1 MTPTSLP
8 SATVAP
14 TALATQ
20 STSQTENTPSA
31 DDIVRKCLKKLSAQ
45 LSIGP
50 VNASHAFSQVSLE
63 PLLGMILAA
72 IGNSRKEAALG
83 LPEGSL
89 TPALEKDIHDLF
101 GKTSRH
107 YASGD
112 HPCVVSTN
120 FLLSSLH
127 RENPAF
133 DRVLRESYSVETETV
148 SCHGVADATDDLI
161 RKKTENQ
168 ITGIFTGM
176 CPVMRSNMV
185 LTLGNVLLF
194 KGLWSESFDKDD
206 TQPGEFRCAD
216 DRTIKNIKMMQL
228 IDSVPSAEYGDFR
241 AIAKDFIPD
250 GDLSLRFVAI
260 QPSDPLLTSIDE
272 LDNDTITVLLNR
284 LAEAWPEE
292 FKLRIPKI
300 EIDCIEDQLLDKL
313 SSLLGIMLTA
323 EELRELRVN
332 PGDYIGI
339 NNALRVSLGEEGVD
353 GSAASV
359 LYEITRSAGST
370 NYSEF
375 FFDRPGYIAI
385 VEGSD
390 NRLVEAM
397 IKDGQYL
404 EADGPFK
411 VYGNSTPTDSP
422 DNFSDTSSDTE
433 SSDTESSD
441 TESSDR
447 TSSGRT
453 GTTPSTSTSPD
464 TAFSET
470 TSSEASPDSPFSDT
484 LSDSFYDSS
493 GSDGDLEPLKSH
505 EILDT
510 SSSDESCDQHPVG
523 KKRSLE
529 DSSETPE
536 PAPKLPTMDVSTL
549 KYQPLLNKRFN
560 HDGALRIIEIE
571 DLGSFFK
578 IRVDSKGGSDL
589 LMTRILDKIG
599 KNCEHFV
606 DTREFEM
613 ENERFYSVIASFPG
627 RRKLISYLK
636 QTPD

>member
-1 MTPTSLP
+1 MTPTSLT
-8 SATVAP
+8 SAAVAT

-20 STSQTENTPSA
+20 STSQSENTPSA
-31 DDIVRKCLKKLSAQ
+31 DDIVRKCLERLSAQ
-45 LSIGP
+45 LSVGP
-50 VNASHAFSQVSLE
+50 INTSHAFSRVSLE

-72 IGNSRKEAALG
+72 IGDSSKKEAALG

-89 TPALEKDIHDLF
+89 TPTLEKEIHDLL

-107 YASGD
+107 YAPGD

-133 DRVLRESYSVETETV
+133 DRVLRESYSVETETI

-168 ITGIFTGM
+168 IAGIFTGM

-194 KGLWSESFDKDD
+194 KGLWSKPFDKDD
-206 TQPGEFRCAD
+206 THPGEFRCAD

-250 GDLSLRFVAI
+250 SGLSLRFVAI

-284 LAEAWPEE
+284 LAEAWPEKFE
-292 FKLRIPKI
+292 LRIPKI

-313 SSLLGIMLTA
+313 GSLLGIRLTA
-323 EELRELRVN
+323 QELCELRLN
-332 PGDYIGI
+332 PDDFIGI

-359 LYEITRSAGST
+359 LYDITRSAGSRS
-370 NYSEF
+370 YSEF

-390 NRLVEAM
+390 NRLVEAT
-397 IKDGQYL
+397 IRDGQYL
-404 EADGPFK
+404 EADGPLK
-411 VYGNSTPTDSP
+411 VYGNSTPTGSR
-422 DNFSDTSSDTE
+422 DNFSDTTSSDTE
-433 SSDTESSD
+433 FSDTTSGPSSSDIISS
-441 TESSDR
+441 
-447 TSSGRT
+447 
-453 GTTPSTSTSPD
+453 D
-464 TAFSET
+464 TAFSDT
-470 TSSEASPDSPFSDT
+470 TPSDITSSDT
-484 LSDSFYDSS
+484 LTDSLHSSSSSDSDS
-493 GSDGDLEPLKSH
+493 DLEPLKSH

-510 SSSDESCDQHPVG
+510 SSDESSDLHPVG
-523 KKRSLE
+523 KKRGLE
-529 DSSETPE
+529 GSSETPE
-536 PAPKLPTMDVSTL
+536 PAPKPPRVVDSTL
-549 KYQPLLNKRFN
+549 KYQPLLNKQFN
-560 HDGALRIIEIE
+560 HDGALRITEIN
-571 DLGSFFK
+571 DSGNLFK
-578 IRVDSKGGSDL
+578 IRVDSKGSSDL
-589 LMTRILDKIG
+589 LMTRILDNIG
-599 KNCEHFV
+599 QNYQSFV
-606 DTREFEM
+606 DTKDFEM
-613 ENERFYSVIASFPG
+613 ENEHYYFVVASFCG
-627 RRKLISYLK
+627 RRELISYLK
-636 QTPD
+636 QSPN

>member
-1 MTPTSLP
+1 MTLTSLP
-8 SATVAP
+8 SATAAT

-20 STSQTENTPSA
+20 STSQSENTPSA

-72 IGNSRKEAALG
+72 IGNSGKEAALG

-101 GKTSRH
+101 GKTSRY

-168 ITGIFTGM
+168 IAGIFTGM

-194 KGLWSESFDKDD
+194 KGLWSNPFDKDD
-206 TQPGEFRCAD
+206 THPGKFRCAD
-216 DRTIKNIKMMQL
+216 GRTIKNIQMMQL

-241 AIAKDFIPD
+241 AIAKDFITD
-250 GDLSLRFVAI
+250 NDLSLRFVAI

-272 LDNDTITVLLNR
+272 LDNDTITVLLNL
-284 LAEAWPEE
+284 LAEAWPEKFE
-292 FKLRIPKI
+292 LRIPKI
-300 EIDCIEDQLLDKL
+300 EIDCTEDQLLDKL
-313 SSLLGIMLTA
+313 GSLLGIKLTA
-323 EELRELRVN
+323 KELCELRLN
-332 PGDYIGI
+332 PDDFIGI

-359 LYEITRSAGST
+359 LYDITRSAGSRG
-370 NYSEF
+370 YSEF
-375 FFDRPGYIAI
+375 FFNRPGYIAI

-390 NRLVEAM
+390 NRLVEAT
-397 IKDGQYL
+397 IRDGQYL
-404 EADGPFK
+404 EADGPLK
-411 VYGNSTPTDSP
+411 VYGKSTPTDSP
-422 DNFSDTSSDTE
+422 DNFSDTTSSDTESSDTKSGTTSSDTE

-441 TESSDR
+441 TTSSD
-447 TSSGRT
+447 TAFFD
-453 GTTPSTSTSPD
+453 TTPS
-464 TAFSET
+464 
-470 TSSEASPDSPFSDT
+470 EAPSLDRPLSDT
-484 LSDSFYDSS
+484 LSDSLYKSSSSDS
-493 GSDGDLEPLKSH
+493 DLELLKSH
-505 EILDT
+505 ETLYP
-510 SSSDESCDQHPVG
+510 SSDESCDLHPVG
-523 KKRSLE
+523 KKRGLE

-536 PAPKLPTMDVSTL
+536 PAPKRPRVDVITL
-549 KYQPLLNKRFN
+549 EYQPLLNK
-560 HDGALRIIEIE
+560 
-571 DLGSFFK
+571 
-578 IRVDSKGGSDL
+578 
-589 LMTRILDKIG
+589 
-599 KNCEHFV
+599 
-606 DTREFEM
+606 
-613 ENERFYSVIASFPG
+613 
-627 RRKLISYLK
+627 
-636 QTPD
+636 

>member
-1 MTPTSLP
+1 MTLTSLP
-8 SATVAP
+8 SATAAT
-14 TALATQ
+14 TALVTQ
-20 STSQTENTPSA
+20 STSQTENTPNA

-168 ITGIFTGM
+168 IAGIFTGM

-194 KGLWSESFDKDD
+194 KGLWSKPFDKDD
-206 TQPGEFRCAD
+206 THPGKFRCAD
-216 DRTIKNIKMMQL
+216 GRTIKNIQMMQL

-241 AIAKDFIPD
+241 AIAKDFITD
-250 GDLSLRFVAI
+250 NDLSLRFVAI

-272 LDNDTITVLLNR
+272 LDNDTITVLLNL
-284 LAEAWPEE
+284 LAEAWPEKFE
-292 FKLRIPKI
+292 LRIPKI
-300 EIDCIEDQLLDKL
+300 EIDCTEDQLLDKL
-313 SSLLGIMLTA
+313 GSLLGIKLTA
-323 EELRELRVN
+323 KELCELRLN
-332 PGDYIGI
+332 PDDFIGI

-359 LYEITRSAGST
+359 LYDITRSAGSRG
-370 NYSEF
+370 YSEF
-375 FFDRPGYIAI
+375 FFNRPGYIAI

-390 NRLVEAM
+390 NRLVEAT
-397 IKDGQYL
+397 IRDGQYL
-404 EADGPFK
+404 EADGPLK
-411 VYGNSTPTDSP
+411 VYGKSTPTDSP
-422 DNFSDTSSDTE
+422 DDFSDTTSSDTTSSDTE

-441 TESSDR
+441 TESSDTTSGI
-447 TSSGRT
+447 TSSDT
-453 GTTPSTSTSPD
+453 EPSDTESSDTESSDTTSSDTAFFDTTPS
-464 TAFSET
+464 
-470 TSSEASPDSPFSDT
+470 EAPSLDRPLSDT
-484 LSDSFYDSS
+484 LSDSLYKSSSSDS
-493 GSDGDLEPLKSH
+493 DLELLKSH
-505 EILDT
+505 ETLYP
-510 SSSDESCDQHPVG
+510 SSDESCDLHPVG
-523 KKRSLE
+523 KKRGLE

-536 PAPKLPTMDVSTL
+536 PAPKAP
-549 KYQPLLNKRFN
+549 
-560 HDGALRIIEIE
+560 
-571 DLGSFFK
+571 
-578 IRVDSKGGSDL
+578 RVD
-589 LMTRILDKIG
+589 
-599 KNCEHFV
+599 
-606 DTREFEM
+606 
-613 ENERFYSVIASFPG
+613 VITHVFA
-627 RRKLISYLK
+627 
-636 QTPD
+636 

>member
-1 MTPTSLP
+1 MTLTSLP
-8 SATVAP
+8 SATAAT

-20 STSQTENTPSA
+20 STSQSENTPSA

-72 IGNSRKEAALG
+72 IGNSGKEAALG

-101 GKTSRH
+101 GKTSRY

-168 ITGIFTGM
+168 IAGIFTGM

-194 KGLWSESFDKDD
+194 KGLWSNPFDKDD
-206 TQPGEFRCAD
+206 THPGKFRCAD
-216 DRTIKNIKMMQL
+216 GRTIKNIQMMQL

-241 AIAKDFIPD
+241 AIAKDFITD
-250 GDLSLRFVAI
+250 NDLSLRFVAI

-272 LDNDTITVLLNR
+272 LDNDTITVLLNL
-284 LAEAWPEE
+284 LAEAWPEKFE
-292 FKLRIPKI
+292 LRIPKI
-300 EIDCIEDQLLDKL
+300 EIDCTEDQLLDKL
-313 SSLLGIMLTA
+313 GSLLGIKLTA
-323 EELRELRVN
+323 KELCELRLN
-332 PGDYIGI
+332 PDDFIGI

-359 LYEITRSAGST
+359 LYDITRSAGSRG
-370 NYSEF
+370 YSEF
-375 FFDRPGYIAI
+375 FFNRPGYIAI

-390 NRLVEAM
+390 NRLVEAT
-397 IKDGQYL
+397 IRDGQYL
-404 EADGPFK
+404 EADGPLK
-411 VYGNSTPTDSP
+411 VYGKSTPTDSP
-422 DNFSDTSSDTE
+422 DNFSDTTSSDTESSDTKSGTTSSDTESSDTTSSDTE

-441 TESSDR
+441 TTSSDTESSDT
-447 TSSGRT
+447 TSSDT
-453 GTTPSTSTSPD
+453 AFFDTTPS
-464 TAFSET
+464 
-470 TSSEASPDSPFSDT
+470 EAPSLDRPLSDT
-484 LSDSFYDSS
+484 LSDSLYKSSSSDS
-493 GSDGDLEPLKSH
+493 DLELLKSH
-505 EILDT
+505 ETLYP
-510 SSSDESCDQHPVG
+510 SSDESCDLHPVG
-523 KKRSLE
+523 KKRGLE

-536 PAPKLPTMDVSTL
+536 PAPKRPRVDVITL
-549 KYQPLLNKRFN
+549 EYQPLLNK
-560 HDGALRIIEIE
+560 
-571 DLGSFFK
+571 
-578 IRVDSKGGSDL
+578 
-589 LMTRILDKIG
+589 
-599 KNCEHFV
+599 
-606 DTREFEM
+606 
-613 ENERFYSVIASFPG
+613 
-627 RRKLISYLK
+627 
-636 QTPD
+636 